1 MRTVVLQ
8 LAWVVLTS
16 VLALATQ
23 ALLFKTAS
31 NSWGEV
37 LTTHQW
43 VWVVYSIITL
53 LVLERVA
60 RKAGRANP
68 SRRA

>member
-1 MRTVVLQ
+1 LRTVVLQ
-8 LAWVVLTS
+8 LTWVVLTS

-31 NSWGEV
+31 NSWAEV

-43 VWVVYSIITL
+43 VGLLYATITL
-53 LVLERVA
+53 PVWARVA
-60 RKAGRANP
+60 CRAGRDQ
-68 SRRA
+68 RRT